1 MPPEPVRV
9 ELRGAVALVVFDD
22 PERRNAMTEAMGR
35 ALTKVMARLAADAA
49 VRAVVLTGAGVA
61 FSAGGDLAMIEDKS
75 RAGRAEPGEA
85 ARARNQAFMRDFY
98 RLFLSVRDLPC
109 PSIAAIQGA
118 AIGAGLAVA
127 LACDL
132 RIAAREARLG
142 LNFAKL
148 GIHPGMGSS
157 WTLPRLVGPAHAADL
172 LVQRSQ
178 HRRRRGRADRTR
190 EPRRRARHRAADG
203 ARSRRGDRGVRA
215 DRGARIQARARPRAR
230 RRARR
235 AARLRSGAA
244 GHLLR
249 KRGSGR
255 GSSRDAR
262 EAAAA
267 LRGMLIAADRTAC
280 LKPGRVFVE

>member
-9 ELRGAVALVVFDD
+9 ELRGAVAVVVFDD
-22 PERRNAMTEAMGR
+22 PERRNAMTEEMGR

-85 ARARNQAFMRDFY
+85 ARARNRAFMRDFY
-98 RLFLSVRDLPC
+98 RLFLAVRELPC
-109 PSIAAIQGA
+109 PSIAAIQGP

-172 LVQRSQ
+172 LFSGRSIDGVEAE
-178 HRRRRGRADRTR
+178 RIGLVNRAVPRDTVLPTALALAEEIAACAPIAVRGSKRALARAHDVALDEQLDFEAEQQAICYESADLAEGLRATR
-190 EPRRRARHRAADG
+190 EK
-203 ARSRRGDRGVRA
+203 
-215 DRGARIQARARPRAR
+215 RPPCFE
-230 RRARR
+230 
-235 AARLRSGAA
+235 G
-244 GHLLR
+244 
-249 KRGSGR
+249 
-255 GSSRDAR
+255 
-262 EAAAA
+262 
-267 LRGMLIAADRTAC
+267 C
-280 LKPGRVFVE
+280 